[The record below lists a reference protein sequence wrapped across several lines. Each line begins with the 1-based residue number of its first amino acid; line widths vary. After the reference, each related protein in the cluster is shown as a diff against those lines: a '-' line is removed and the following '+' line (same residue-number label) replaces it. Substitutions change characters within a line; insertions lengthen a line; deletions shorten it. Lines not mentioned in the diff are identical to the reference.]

1 MVISFVRTVILYFAV
16 ILAMRVMGKRQ
27 IGEMQPF
34 ELVVT
39 LMLSDLAAVP
49 MQNTG
54 IPLLSGILPICALLI
69 LELTISYISLKSKRL
84 RRVFIG
90 SPSILIREG
99 KLIEEALS
107 RNRIN
112 LDDILEELRKKD
124 MEKIEDVGIAILE
137 TDGTLSVFPN
147 NGVPLPHTL
156 ISDGRLIGENL
167 KKCGLSRKELEKML
181 GTTRPEDVF
190 LATYTKK
197 DGLSVQKKEK

>member
-99 KLIEEALS
+99 KLIEEALT

-137 TDGTLSVFPN
+137 TDGTLSVFPQN
-147 NGVPLPHTL
+147 AVPLPVTL
-156 ISDGRLIGENL
+156 ISDGRLIAKNL
-167 KKCGLSRKELEKML
+167 KKSGLSKKELEKML
-181 GTTRPEDVF
+181 KSTRLEDVF

-197 DGLSVQKKEK
+197 NGLSVQKKEK